1 MRAIAK
7 PKTGVY
13 SKYESRGDMETTSNS
28 EENLLTPNP
37 LYTIHRLQP
46 VTTSGHARLQICS
59 SPCPRSE
66 AGLWMWRGLG
76 FFFFHQDFVLKNRV
90 LEDGS
95 GGFCVC
101 SR

>member
-1 MRAIAK
+1 MRGIAE

-37 LYTIHRLQP
+37 PYTIHRLEP
-46 VTTSGHARLQICS
+46 VTTSGHARLRICS
-59 SPCPRSE
+59 PSVRGRTQAYGCGG
-66 AGLWMWRGLG
+66 GLV
-76 FFFFHQDFVLKNRV
+76 FFFHQDFVFRDRV
-90 LEDGS
+90 LEGTS
-95 GGFCVC
+95 GWYCVC